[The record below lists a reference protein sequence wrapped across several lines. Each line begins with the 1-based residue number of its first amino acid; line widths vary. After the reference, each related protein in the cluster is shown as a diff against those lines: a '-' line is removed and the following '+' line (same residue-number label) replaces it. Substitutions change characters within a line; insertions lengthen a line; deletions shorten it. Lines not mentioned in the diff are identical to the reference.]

1 MGRLNAPTPAR
12 GLQAATAL
20 LLVLGVAASAMY
32 PDVASPRAAVPF
44 PPDAI
49 WRSLNGAILP
59 YGLLA
64 LAAIG
69 AGGRR
74 LATSAVFFGTLLT
87 LGLGLALYA
96 VALAAESPTAPIRA
110 LRVVPLRQLAF
121 AAITAYVVYLARRAS
136 DR

>member
-1 MGRLNAPTPAR
+1 MSEWHPAR
-12 GLQAATAL
+12 GPQVATVL
-20 LLVLGVAASAMY
+20 LLALGLAASAMY
-32 PDVASPRAAVPF
+32 PQVASSNAALPL
-44 PPDAI
+44 PSDAL
-49 WRSLNGAILP
+49 WRSLHGAILP

-64 LAAIG
+64 LALMG

-96 VALAAESPTAPIRA
+96 VALESSSPTAPIRA
-110 LRVVPLRQLAF
+110 LRIVPLRQLAF

-136 DR
+136 DH